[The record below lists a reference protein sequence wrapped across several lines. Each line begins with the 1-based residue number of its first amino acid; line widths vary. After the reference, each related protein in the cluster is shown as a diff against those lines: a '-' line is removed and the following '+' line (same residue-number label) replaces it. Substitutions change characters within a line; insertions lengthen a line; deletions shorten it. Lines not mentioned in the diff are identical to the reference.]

1 MGIPSGGIIIRPPNT
16 TDMQLVKDHVAH
28 ILSSNFTRKTLTFS
42 RARQVLSN
50 LHNTDTIS
58 KEKEPAFQIAFV
70 LYAVGSFLAPWAG
83 PSTAS
88 MEAAAIWAVADP
100 KRASKCDRALYT
112 MEHLVYSARAFK
124 SRLHAGPGSAYL
136 DISGCTLFLFVCTLI
151 TNHPPASLIFLHFY
165 TKIQ

>member
-1 MGIPSGGIIIRPPNT
+1 
-16 TDMQLVKDHVAH
+16 MQLVKDHVAH

-88 MEAAAIWAVADP
+88 MEAAAIWVVADQKELQNVTGP
-100 KRASKCDRALYT
+100 YT
-112 MEHLVYSARAFK
+112 RWNTWSTLLVPSDNESGA
-124 SRLHAGPGSAYL
+124 AYL

-151 TNHPPASLIFLHFY
+151 TNHPSASLIFLHFY